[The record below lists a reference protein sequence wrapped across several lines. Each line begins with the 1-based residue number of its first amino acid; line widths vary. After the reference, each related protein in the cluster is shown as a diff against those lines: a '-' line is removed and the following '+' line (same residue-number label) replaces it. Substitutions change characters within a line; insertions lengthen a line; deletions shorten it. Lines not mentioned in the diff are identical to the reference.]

1 MHTRYRW
8 ITQLF
13 RNEAGASG
21 VECALVL
28 SALFIASIGN
38 ITAVGERMDV
48 QLDNTRYSLENEGH
62 APPEGTYALSGPTT
76 TTTAP
81 ARTTSTTTAPTT
93 TTTAAQTT
101 TTTVPPTTTTVAQTT
116 TTTVPPTTTTTLA
129 GGGQ

>member
-1 MHTRYRW
+1 MWSTGLHTRYRW

-93 TTTAAQTT
+93 TTTTTTTAAQTT
-101 TTTVPPTTTTVAQTT
+101 TTTVPPTTTI
-116 TTTVPPTTTTTLA
+116 TLA